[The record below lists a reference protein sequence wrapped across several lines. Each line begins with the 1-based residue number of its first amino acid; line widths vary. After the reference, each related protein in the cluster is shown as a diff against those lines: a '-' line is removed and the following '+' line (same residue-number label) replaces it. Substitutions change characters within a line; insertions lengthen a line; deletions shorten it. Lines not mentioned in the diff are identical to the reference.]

1 MISTEVEDYFK
12 NNKPAGTGCGLA
24 WRSPAGQLLIALFA
38 HLAVFLGFHTA
49 GVLAGLASLDGLVAA
64 AAFFVFLVSAEGER
78 GHGGN
83 GEEGK
88 QSLHRVVL
96 WSFTDPSTKAP
107 TPAGT

>member
-1 MISTEVEDYFK
+1 M
-12 NNKPAGTGCGLA
+12 GLEL
-24 WRSPAGQLLIALFA
+24 GLIALFA
-38 HLAVFLGFHTA
+38 DLAVFLGFHAA
-49 GVLAGLASLDGLVAA
+49 GMLAGLAGFRRLVAA
-64 AAFFVFLVSAEGER
+64 AAFLVFLVGAEGER

-107 TPAGT
+107 TPAGA